1 MFVEANID
9 VHMVD
14 MEPQAEGT
22 TLATRRKARLTVKR
36 FSIRS

>member
-14 MEPQAEGT
+14 MEPRAEIS
-22 TLATRRKARLTVKR
+22 TLATRRKGRAW
-36 FSIRS
+36 